1 MDKFLIKELK
11 CIIDEIHG
19 YDYISKVKYVILLV
33 CNELYRSNHGTLLKD
48 NPLFKEYHR
57 FDLGKGKTENQIA
70 RLIEENANNIDI
82 SSFYPAFLYEN
93 LLTAKEKKTLG
104 QVYTPFE
111 IIDKMINQ
119 VFEIK
124 KVDENT
130 RILDPSC
137 GGGYFLVEMYK
148 HIRKTHPE
156 IPEKHI
162 VEKMLYGFDIDDF
175 SIFLSKMG
183 LVFHTGFDYGK
194 FNINKRDFL
203 VDDLNTGEF
212 DIIIGNPPYIGHKN
226 AKADYRSLV
235 AQKYHDVYY
244 DKADI
249 SYCFFMKG
257 KEVLKSDGIIA
268 FITSRYF
275 MEALYARKLRNFLK
289 ENCHIVTLIDYQGD
303 TAFKKT
309 GVSPAIIILS
319 NIRNKN
325 TFTYVKKGRDGFEPY
340 EYKQDKLKDSG
351 WIILKDEE
359 EKLFEK
365 IDGIANTY
373 IKDICTIKQGIITGL
388 DMAFIVTE
396 DVIEKYKIENFLLR
410 KWIKNSNISKKSI
423 KYNNLYLIYSDIIH
437 DEKDCPNAIN
447 YLSTYKDK
455 LMNRREC
462 KKGYRKWYELQWGRN
477 KSDYENPKIIFPFKS
492 KSNNFYYDRDA
503 YFCSADIYLMNNF
516 KKGLA
521 LDYLLAYLNSEIFE
535 FYLKCQAKKVG
546 NNIYEYYPNKLNN
559 LKIYMPQENIA
570 ENFSPLEN
578 ISIEI
583 WLKKVFNIDEG
594 EVNIIKNYL

>member
-1 MDKFLIKELK
+1 
-11 CIIDEIHG
+11 
-19 YDYISKVKYVILLV
+19 
-33 CNELYRSNHGTLLKD
+33 
-48 NPLFKEYHR
+48 
-57 FDLGKGKTENQIA
+57 
-70 RLIEENANNIDI
+70 
-82 SSFYPAFLYEN
+82 
-93 LLTAKEKKTLG
+93 
-104 QVYTPFE
+104 
-111 IIDKMINQ
+111 
-119 VFEIK
+119 
-124 KVDENT
+124 
-130 RILDPSC
+130 
-137 GGGYFLVEMYK
+137 
-148 HIRKTHPE
+148 
-156 IPEKHI
+156 
-162 VEKMLYGFDIDDF
+162 
-175 SIFLSKMG
+175 
-183 LVFHTGFDYGK
+183 
-194 FNINKRDFL
+194 
-203 VDDLNTGEF
+203 
-212 DIIIGNPPYIGHKN
+212 
-226 AKADYRSLV
+226 
-235 AQKYHDVYY
+235 
-244 DKADI
+244 
-249 SYCFFMKG
+249 
-257 KEVLKSDGIIA
+257 
-268 FITSRYF
+268 
-275 MEALYARKLRNFLK
+275 ALYARKLRNFLK

-325 TFTYVKKGRDGFEPY
+325 TFTYVKKVRDGFEPY

-546 NNIYEYYPNKLNN
+546 NDIYEYYPNKLNN